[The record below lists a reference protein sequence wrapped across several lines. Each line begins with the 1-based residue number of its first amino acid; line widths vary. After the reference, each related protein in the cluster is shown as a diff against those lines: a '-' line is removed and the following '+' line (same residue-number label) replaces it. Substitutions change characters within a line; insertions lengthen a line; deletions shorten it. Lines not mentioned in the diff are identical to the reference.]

1 MDFSFLPYIY
11 FTGVERRRIY
21 DIVNVLES
29 VEVISRYAKNRYV
42 WHGKSR
48 LPSTLI
54 KLKVKIK
61 GTSDTYMYTPICMFL
76 LLSFWWFF
84 FFWSIW
90 DFQNWDVDSI
100 KWCQRRLQCKC
111 TVYTNSFYMRF
122 ILLSIHLFKP
132 EFYHSSMYLI
142 QVLLN

>member
-61 GTSDTYMYTPICMFL
+61 VTSDTHVHTNMHVFVAFILMV
-76 LLSFWWFF
+76 FF
-84 FFWSIW
+84 FF
-90 DFQNWDVDSI
+90 
-100 KWCQRRLQCKC
+100 LE
-111 TVYTNSFYMRF
+111 YLRF
-122 ILLSIHLFKP
+122 PKLRC
-132 EFYHSSMYLI
+132 
-142 QVLLN
+142 

>member
-61 GTSDTYMYTPICMFL
+61 GTSDTYMYTLICMFL
-76 LLSFWWFF
+76 LLSF
-84 FFWSIW
+84 
-90 DFQNWDVDSI
+90 
-100 KWCQRRLQCKC
+100 
-111 TVYTNSFYMRF
+111 
-122 ILLSIHLFKP
+122 
-132 EFYHSSMYLI
+132 
-142 QVLLN
+142 

>member
-61 GTSDTYMYTPICMFL
+61 VTSDTYMYTPICMFL
-76 LLSFWWFF
+76 LLSF
-84 FFWSIW
+84 
-90 DFQNWDVDSI
+90 
-100 KWCQRRLQCKC
+100 
-111 TVYTNSFYMRF
+111 
-122 ILLSIHLFKP
+122 
-132 EFYHSSMYLI
+132 
-142 QVLLN
+142 

>member
-1 MDFSFLPYIY
+1 M
-11 FTGVERRRIY
+11 ERRRIY

-61 GTSDTYMYTPICMFL
+61 VTSDTHVHTNMHVFVAFILMV
-76 LLSFWWFF
+76 FF
-84 FFWSIW
+84 FFGVFEISKIEMLTALS
-90 DFQNWDVDSI
+90 DAKEGCSVNALYI
-100 KWCQRRLQCKC
+100 PIH
-111 TVYTNSFYMRF
+111 F
-122 ILLSIHLFKP
+122 I
-132 EFYHSSMYLI
+132 
-142 QVLLN
+142 

>member
-61 GTSDTYMYTPICMFL
+61 VTSDTHVHANIHVFVAFIL
-76 LLSFWWFF
+76 IFF
-84 FFWSIW
+84 FFFGVFEISKIEMLAALS
-90 DFQNWDVDSI
+90 DAKEGCSVNA
-100 KWCQRRLQCKC
+100 L
-111 TVYTNSFYMRF
+111 YMP
-122 ILLSIHLFKP
+122 IHFR
-132 EFYHSSMYLI
+132 
-142 QVLLN
+142 

>member
-61 GTSDTYMYTPICMFL
+61 GTSDTHVHANIHVFCFH
-76 LLSFWWFF
+76 SDVFF
-84 FFWSIW
+84 FFGVFEISKIEMLAALS
-90 DFQNWDVDSI
+90 DAKEGCSVNA
-100 KWCQRRLQCKC
+100 L
-111 TVYTNSFYMRF
+111 YMP
-122 ILLSIHLFKP
+122 IHFR
-132 EFYHSSMYLI
+132 
-142 QVLLN
+142 

>member
-76 LLSFWWFF
+76 LLSF
-84 FFWSIW
+84 
-90 DFQNWDVDSI
+90 
-100 KWCQRRLQCKC
+100 
-111 TVYTNSFYMRF
+111 
-122 ILLSIHLFKP
+122 
-132 EFYHSSMYLI
+132 
-142 QVLLN
+142 

>member
-1 MDFSFLPYIY
+1 M
-11 FTGVERRRIY
+11 ERRRIY

-61 GTSDTYMYTPICMFL
+61 VTSDTHVHTNIHVFVAFILM
-76 LLSFWWFF
+76 FF
-84 FFWSIW
+84 FFGVFEISKIEMLVALS
-90 DFQNWDVDSI
+90 DAKEGCSVNA
-100 KWCQRRLQCKC
+100 L
-111 TVYTNSFYMRF
+111 YMP
-122 ILLSIHLFKP
+122 IHFR
-132 EFYHSSMYLI
+132 
-142 QVLLN
+142 

>member
-1 MDFSFLPYIY
+1 M
-11 FTGVERRRIY
+11 ERRRIY

-61 GTSDTYMYTPICMFL
+61 GTSDTYMYTPTYMFL
-76 LLSFWWFF
+76 LLSF
-84 FFWSIW
+84 
-90 DFQNWDVDSI
+90 
-100 KWCQRRLQCKC
+100 
-111 TVYTNSFYMRF
+111 
-122 ILLSIHLFKP
+122 
-132 EFYHSSMYLI
+132 
-142 QVLLN
+142 